1 MTMTI
6 PEPHMGAA
14 RRAPIAGGLT
24 GEMIGRALR
33 DAVVKLNPVKLLKNP
48 VIFTTWIVALLST
61 LSAAAAIAGGQSA
74 GFAVQLALWLWAT
87 VLFANVA
94 ESVAEGR
101 GKAAADSLRATRVTT
116 KAKLIVDP
124 KTDVVLGCH
133 MVGEDSAE
141 IIQGFGVAVVAGL
154 TKNDFDR
161 TIGIHPTS
169 AEEFVTMRVK
179 VPDHSA

>member
-1 MTMTI
+1 MTQITLD
-6 PEPHMGAA
+6 PREGGGAS
-14 RRAPIAGGLT
+14 PLAGGLS
-24 GEMIGRALR
+24 GAMIGRAVG
-33 DAVVKLNPVKLLKNP
+33 DAFVKLNPVKLVKNP

-61 LSAAAAIAGGQSA
+61 ISAAAAMAGGQSA

-124 KTDVVLGCH
+124 ET
-133 MVGEDSAE
+133 GEDQPVGGTGELWVRGPQVMKGYLNNPEAT
-141 IIQGFGVAVVAGL
+141 AA
-154 TKNDFDR
+154 
-161 TIGIHPTS
+161 TIDADG
-169 AEEFVTMRVK
+169 
-179 VPDHSA
+179 